1 MNCFCKHLAWKR
13 MYRRLRGGSWTMQN
27 ATKYNVLTFPPDPSF
42 HRGASARAVQ
52 PCWGQLG
59 FPPEAQ
65 TNPINS
71 DGAWNKWGSVWFA
84 HVSRT
89 ALWVLKPCEKF
100 LRRLL
105 QRRRELSQLFHI
117 HVLFFYWY
125 ACSCLIWAHM
135 NSQLH
140 WRVPPERSFLCNVKF
155 VSTRFQ
161 ELRTSQSSPI
171 RETLTLIL
179 SRYLVCL
186 LAQEWK
192 LDPDNNSIV

>member
-117 HVLFFYWY
+117 HVLFFIDMLVLVWFGH
-125 ACSCLIWAHM
+125 IWTANYTEESLLKGHFFVTW
-135 NSQLH
+135 NLFLQGFRSWGHLSQVRSGKH
-140 WRVPPERSFLCNVKF
+140 WH
-155 VSTRFQ
+155 
-161 ELRTSQSSPI
+161 
-171 RETLTLIL
+171 
-179 SRYLVCL
+179 
-186 LAQEWK
+186 
-192 LDPDNNSIV
+192 